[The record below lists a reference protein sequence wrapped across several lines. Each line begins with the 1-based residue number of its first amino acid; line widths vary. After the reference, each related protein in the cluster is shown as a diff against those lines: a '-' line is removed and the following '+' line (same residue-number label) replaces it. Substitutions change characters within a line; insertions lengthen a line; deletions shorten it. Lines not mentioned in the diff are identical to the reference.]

1 MANTL
6 ITCKSCGK
14 EIAASA
20 KTCPHCGA
28 KNKKP
33 IQSTWWVW
41 VLGLIIAI
49 GVIGGGNDSSSGV
62 SAPQQNGEANSATA
76 SHKVD
81 SQSKNSK
88 FDGDCGI
95 AATAEMG
102 TDIIGQPTVTVSIS
116 NKTDKDISAIQFY
129 AVPFNVYGEEVTGI
143 FAQNKLS
150 TDNTIP
156 AGGTDSLSWQFLENE
171 VKTVRLYVYS
181 VFFSDGTEWGD
192 KDATKSVIMKNALEV
207 EVSGKSE

>member
-6 ITCKSCGK
+6 TTCKSCGK
-14 EIAASA
+14 ELASSA

-33 IQSTWWVW
+33 LKSTWWVW
-41 VLGLIIAI
+41 VLGIVIAM
-49 GVIGGGNDSSSGV
+49 GVIGAGNDSSSGV
-62 SAPQQNGEANSATA
+62 SAPQQNNGSNSATG
-76 SHKVD
+76 SQMVD
-81 SQSKNSK
+81 SQTKNSK
-88 FDGDCGI
+88 FEGDCGI

-129 AVPFNVYGEEVTGI
+129 AVPFDVYGKEVTGI
-143 FAQNKLS
+143 FAQNKLY
-150 TDNTIP
+150 TDDTIS
-156 AGGTDSLSWQFLENE
+156 AGGSDSITWQFLENE

-192 KDATKSVIMKNALEV
+192 RNATKSVILKNGLEI